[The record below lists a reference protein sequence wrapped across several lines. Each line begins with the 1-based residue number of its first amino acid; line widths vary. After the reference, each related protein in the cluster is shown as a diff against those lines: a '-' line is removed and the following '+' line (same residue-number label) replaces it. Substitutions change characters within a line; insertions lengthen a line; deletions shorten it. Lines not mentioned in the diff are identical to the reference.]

1 MAILKPLSN
10 LNSMKTKKKI
20 KKIDWVCNDCGVK
33 YGRWYQ
39 PGARAPEISYST
51 YHLDICDV
59 CGTSDVPV
67 TEPRDFGYLV
77 EIE

>member
-1 MAILKPLSN
+1 MQS
-10 LNSMKTKKKI
+10 KKQRKQ
-20 KKIDWVCNDCGVK
+20 IDWVCNDCGVK

-39 PGARAPEISYST
+39 PGVRSPEISYST
-51 YHLDICDV
+51 YHLDTCDV
-59 CGTSDVPV
+59 CGAKEIAV